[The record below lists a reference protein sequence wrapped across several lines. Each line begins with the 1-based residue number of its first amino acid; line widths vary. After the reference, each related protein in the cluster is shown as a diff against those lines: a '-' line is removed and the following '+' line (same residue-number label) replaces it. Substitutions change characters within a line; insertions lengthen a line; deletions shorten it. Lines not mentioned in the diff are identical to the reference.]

1 MQYVFAMGGWDG
13 VACHSDIAV
22 YSPDGAPSSH
32 MAPRARNMQSP
43 RDALASAVVEHEVL
57 ALGGHDGSNYLASCE
72 IYTASTPGAGRFT
85 SWTLLPA
92 MGTTRAF
99 HGAGAIRRKVY
110 AFGGQGSQSGPPGAY
125 GAGGPPRSASVIS
138 SLEVLDLEGG
148 IWTDGPA
155 LPSQRTMVAGVG
167 SGQRVF
173 CFGGRAGKFE
183 EGEVLSSALALDP
196 RTRRWEELP
205 AMSVKRYGAGA
216 MALDNSI
223 YVVGGKD
230 GTVPLSLVEVF
241 DQVKGAWRESPSMAH
256 ERAFP
261 CVVSMGSFMYVI
273 AGSNRTNEVDEVE
286 EWSPISSKWR
296 IIRQHKVQE
305 NVEEMKQTKAH
316 ILNKNR

>member
-1 MQYVFAMGGWDG
+1 
-13 VACHSDIAV
+13 
-22 YSPDGAPSSH
+22 
-32 MAPRARNMQSP
+32 
-43 RDALASAVVEHEVL
+43 
-57 ALGGHDGSNYLASCE
+57 
-72 IYTASTPGAGRFT
+72 
-85 SWTLLPA
+85 
-92 MGTTRAF
+92 
-99 HGAGAIRRKVY
+99 
-110 AFGGQGSQSGPPGAY
+110 
-125 GAGGPPRSASVIS
+125 
-138 SLEVLDLEGG
+138 
-148 IWTDGPA
+148 
-155 LPSQRTMVAGVG
+155 
-167 SGQRVF
+167 
-173 CFGGRAGKFE
+173 
-183 EGEVLSSALALDP
+183 
-196 RTRRWEELP
+196 
-205 AMSVKRYGAGA
+205 